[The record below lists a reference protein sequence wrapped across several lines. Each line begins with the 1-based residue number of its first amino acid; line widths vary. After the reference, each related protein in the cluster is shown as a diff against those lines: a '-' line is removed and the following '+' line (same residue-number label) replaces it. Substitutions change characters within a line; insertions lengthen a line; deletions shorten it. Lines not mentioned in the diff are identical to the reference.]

1 MVTSITGEKIYETQV
16 IEAMDRVAERRAD
29 LKPSFFVCY
38 CDVDAA
44 NYKLCV
50 EYDQPRSNQQLS
62 DLLHLFEE
70 CLGEVNIE
78 YPYKR
83 ASMRIKDPQ
92 VYQLQAGT
100 SVRFVQFIGKNSI
113 MDNQAKIP
121 RLSRD
126 IDTHFKVFGIEPEQ
140 ASVRL

>member
-1 MVTSITGEKIYETQV
+1 MLTSPRHCSK
-16 IEAMDRVAERRAD
+16 
-29 LKPSFFVCY
+29 SFNRSASCS
-38 CDVDAA
+38 
-44 NYKLCV
+44 V
-50 EYDQPRSNQQLS
+50 EFDQPRSTEQLA
-62 DLLHLFEE
+62 DLLKLFEQ

-92 VYQLQAGT
+92 IYQLEPGT
-100 SVRFVQFIGKNSI
+100 SVRFVQYIGKNSI

-126 IDTHFKVFGIEPEQ
+126 VEAHFKVFGLQRES
-140 ASVRL
+140 AT